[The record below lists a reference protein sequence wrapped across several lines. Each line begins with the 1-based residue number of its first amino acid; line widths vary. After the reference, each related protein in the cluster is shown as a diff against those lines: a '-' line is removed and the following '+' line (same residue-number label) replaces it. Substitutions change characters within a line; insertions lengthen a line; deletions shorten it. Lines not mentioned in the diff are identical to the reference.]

1 MEGKQREH
9 RGCYP
14 YIRRN
19 LLRHLADGGK
29 KASHSHLNSS
39 FMKQLSSTQS
49 LPHIWASRCRNI
61 NIAKLFCSVLKT
73 ESPSPLNDQ
82 YWVRSD
88 INHSFNSGTLVY
100 DYVIG
105 NWAYLIEYVYIWGYA
120 ETDRHTVLKHIHT
133 NTSLK
138 LQYISVSLSAVE
150 MRWGGLSK
158 CSSTALFTS
167 QCAVLM
173 RILTVSAVYFLP
185 ASSRIGRLCLIDLDA
200 FQYSYYPSVKGSLG
214 NDNHPWLEWGLK

>member
-1 MEGKQREH
+1 MKVYVRDQTHKQK
-9 RGCYP
+9 
-14 YIRRN
+14 YI
-19 LLRHLADGGK
+19 LY
-29 KASHSHLNSS
+29 
-39 FMKQLSSTQS
+39 
-49 LPHIWASRCRNI
+49 
-61 NIAKLFCSVLKT
+61 LKT
-73 ESPSPLNDQ
+73 
-82 YWVRSD
+82 
-88 INHSFNSGTLVY
+88 
-100 DYVIG
+100 
-105 NWAYLIEYVYIWGYA
+105 
-120 ETDRHTVLKHIHT
+120 HT

-214 NDNHPWLEWGLK
+214 NDNHP